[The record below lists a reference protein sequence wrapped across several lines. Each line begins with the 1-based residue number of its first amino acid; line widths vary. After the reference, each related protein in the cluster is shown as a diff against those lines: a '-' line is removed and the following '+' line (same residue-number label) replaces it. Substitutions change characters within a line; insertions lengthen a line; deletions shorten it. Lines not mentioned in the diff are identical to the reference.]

1 MIIKSYEI
9 DKIDLK
15 NNKNILIYGPNEG
28 GKQEAI
34 KKLLDKSKIQSKIKF
49 DEKAILDN
57 NGIFFDEILNKSLF
71 ESEKIIQIDRAT
83 DKLFKILEKIF
94 DKKSEDIYL
103 IINAAALEKNQI
115 KKFI

>member
-9 DKIDLK
+9 NKIDLK

-57 NGIFFDEILNKSLF
+57 NGIFSMKYLINPYLKV
-71 ESEKIIQIDRAT
+71 K
-83 DKLFKILEKIF
+83 KLFKLIGQQIN
-94 DKKSEDIYL
+94 YL
-103 IINAAALEKNQI
+103 
-115 KKFI
+115 KF

>member
-9 DKIDLK
+9 NKIDLK

-83 DKLFKILEKIF
+83 DKLFKILEKF
-94 DKKSEDIYL
+94 L
-103 IINAAALEKNQI
+103 I
-115 KKFI
+115 KKVKIFI

>member
-9 DKIDLK
+9 NKIDLK

-57 NGIFFDEILNKSLF
+57 NGFFSMKYLINPYLKV
-71 ESEKIIQIDRAT
+71 K
-83 DKLFKILEKIF
+83 KLFKLIGQQIN
-94 DKKSEDIYL
+94 YL
-103 IINAAALEKNQI
+103 
-115 KKFI
+115 KF